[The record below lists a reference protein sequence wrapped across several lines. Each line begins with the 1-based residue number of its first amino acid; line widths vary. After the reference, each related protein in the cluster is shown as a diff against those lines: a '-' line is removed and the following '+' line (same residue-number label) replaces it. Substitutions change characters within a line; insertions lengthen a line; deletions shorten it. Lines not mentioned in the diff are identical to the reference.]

1 MKNSICMCC
10 GKALEDSSNY
20 WHQSC
25 IKKMFISGA
34 IPNINIQ
41 EDEMINNNLEKGK
54 TITGVQKKFSLDI
67 NVKRSRKTIS
77 VLNQEYIIKTQQ
89 ENLNNIVYYEWIG
102 MKLANICMIDT
113 VENGIIKNNNDLFFI
128 TKRIDRDGNKKI
140 PMEDFCQLSNTQTEY
155 KYNGSYEGCY
165 RNVINKYSYFS
176 TIDKLKFYR
185 IVLFSYIIGNTDM
198 HLKNF
203 SLYEL
208 DGKYQLTPAYDL
220 VPVLMIFNQEE
231 MALTINGKRKNITRK
246 DFYQFAFSMN
256 LDVKSIDYIHS
267 DFMKAKIKMN
277 EFINSTNLS
286 EKEKERFTK
295 FINEKIK
302 LLCE

>member
-185 IVLFSYIIGNTDM
+185 IVLFSCIIGNTDM